1 MDDLDAFYLYYLLK
15 KIYIYI
21 KIKKMSLKVYSTLAG
36 FLGIGLGLIGGF
48 ITRDEMNYPS

>member
-1 MDDLDAFYLYYLLK
+1 MHLDTNKLLK
-15 KIYIYI
+15 KIKKIYFT
-21 KIKKMSLKVYSTLAG
+21 MSLKVYSTLAG

>member
-1 MDDLDAFYLYYLLK
+1 
-15 KIYIYI
+15 
-21 KIKKMSLKVYSTLAG
+21 MSLKVYSTLAG